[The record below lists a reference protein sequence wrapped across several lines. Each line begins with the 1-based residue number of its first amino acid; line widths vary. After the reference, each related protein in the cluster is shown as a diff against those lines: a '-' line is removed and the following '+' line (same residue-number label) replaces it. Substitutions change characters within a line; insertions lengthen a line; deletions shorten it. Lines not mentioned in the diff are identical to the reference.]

1 MYLSGCDFAY
11 RVKSAFYANFTEGQM
26 SDQKNRHTPH
36 EFTGLGN
43 FDKAMRKI
51 AGTPKAEVDKRETA
65 ARKRRKAKR

>member
-1 MYLSGCDFAY
+1 
-11 RVKSAFYANFTEGQM
+11 M